1 MIFFFT
7 DFSWVYVNVKVTNH
21 GMKIHIYK
29 FMVRIFGWV
38 SENIREGIEI
48 YVTRNLITLA
58 FLKATLVR
66 LNKNL
71 CDGGMFRQELKR
83 K

>member
-1 MIFFFT
+1 
-7 DFSWVYVNVKVTNH
+7 
-21 GMKIHIYK
+21 
-29 FMVRIFGWV
+29 MVRIFGWV